1 MESHGK
7 WGSLY
12 KVYSA
17 VVILFI
23 FVNEKARRENE
34 LVSHKMDLQL
44 FTNLK
49 TKDQ

>member
-1 MESHGK
+1 M
-7 WGSLY
+7 Y